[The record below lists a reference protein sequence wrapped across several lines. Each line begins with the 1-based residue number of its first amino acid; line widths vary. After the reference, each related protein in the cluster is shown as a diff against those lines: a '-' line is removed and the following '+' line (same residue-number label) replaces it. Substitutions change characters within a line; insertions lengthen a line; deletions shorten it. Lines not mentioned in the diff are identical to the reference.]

1 MTTYSEAGYALVG
14 FGAVVSVVSYFVIQN
29 IPLTA
34 LGLGSVMVGLA
45 SLLLP
50 PKAVPTSL
58 VKAMLQNSCTNIEAI
73 LEQYDARGRA
83 VYLPPRD
90 GYVTAF
96 VPIKEIP
103 SMEVAAAGDIP
114 LRVLS
119 AAGGTKGVTVFPP
132 GSELP
137 KAYEAYQ
144 EGSFDDLL
152 RLVLVDGMELA
163 SSVRTSRDGDV
174 VVVEIKGPR
183 VTPDLPRF
191 NRCLGSLPTSVAACA
206 LSFKEGKRVV
216 VEKEDVS
223 KDKIIAVLREV
234 KVGEE

>member
-1 MTTYSEAGYALVG
+1 VSTYSEAGYSLVG
-14 FGAVVSVVSYFVIQN
+14 FGAIVSVVSYLVIQSV
-29 IPLTA
+29 PLTA

-45 SLLLP
+45 ALLLP
-50 PKAVPTSL
+50 PKAIPTSL
-58 VKAMLQNSCTNIEAI
+58 VKAMLQNSSTNIEAI
-73 LEQYDARGRA
+73 LEEYDAHGKA

-96 VPIKEIP
+96 VPLKDVP
-103 SMEVAAAGDIP
+103 VMEVAAAGDIP

-119 AAGGTKGVTVFPP
+119 AAGGTRGVTVFPP

-152 RLVLVDGMELA
+152 RLVLVDSTELA
-163 SSVRTSRDGDV
+163 SSVRTSREGDAV
-174 VVVEIKGPR
+174 VIEITGPR
-183 VTPDLPRF
+183 VRPDLPRF
-191 NRCLGSLPTSVAACA
+191 NRCLGSLPTSVAACT
-206 LSFKEGKRVV
+206 LSYKEGRRVV
-216 VEKEDVS
+216 VEKEELAEGKVT
-223 KDKIIAVLREV
+223 AVLREV